1 MNPLHLL
8 LSVAVLGQMAATA
21 WSETRV
27 KETIRL
33 EVPPAPKEWWVTL
46 AADSWVTA
54 VDGTLGIR
62 GFDVSADMGM
72 DEVLKNLEF
81 AYMGFVEAGYRRWS
95 LGVDGIYAR
104 LSDSQSFRRGPLSA
118 EAKLKQEQAFITV
131 RAQYRLVQAQRWT
144 LDGFAGFRWNYLS
157 FKTDLTT
164 RLDFQHPLLERF
176 NRTRTRNFNLSE
188 DWFDPI
194 VGMRSVIR
202 LTDHWFVQTAGD
214 IGGFGVGSRL
224 TWQALGGIGYE
235 FSNGFSTL
243 VGYRA
248 LAIDYSKG
256 NFRVDTVSHGPLV
269 AIAYTF

>member
-1 MNPLHLL
+1 MIRHLL
-8 LSVAVLGQMAATA
+8 AIALIAQMATHA
-21 WSETRV
+21 WGQTVV
-27 KETIRL
+27 KETITL
-33 EVPPAPKEWWVTL
+33 EVQPAPKEWWVTL

-72 DEVLKNLEF
+72 DEVLKNLDF
-81 AYMGFVEAGYRRWS
+81 AYMGYAEVGYQRFS

-104 LSDSQSFRRGPLSA
+104 LSDHQSFRRGPLSA
-118 EAKLKQEQAFITV
+118 EAKLRQEQAFITV
-131 RAQYRLVQAQRWT
+131 RAQYRLVKQERWT
-144 LDGFAGFRWNYLS
+144 LDAFAGFRWNYISL
-157 FKTDLTT
+157 KTDLTT

-176 NRTRTRNFNLSE
+176 NRKRTRNFNLSE

-194 VGMRSVIR
+194 VGLRSVVR
-202 LTDHWFVQTAGD
+202 LNESWFLQTAGD

-224 TWQALGGIGYE
+224 TWQAIGGVGYE
-235 FSNGFSTL
+235 FRSGFSTL

-248 LAIDYSKG
+248 LAIDYDG
-256 NFRVDTVSHGPLV
+256 GAFRVDTISHGPLV